1 MEEELTIPEE
11 TTTREGEEEEEGEEV
26 LISEEAF
33 DANSLELLLQITD
46 VWDKALSNQIDEE
59 EAFTIIKS
67 ITSSLQQE
75 KPTRK
80 RRKRK
85 RSTKQ

>member
-46 VWDKALSNQIDEE
+46 VWDKALSNQIGEE

>member
-11 TTTREGEEEEEGEEV
+11 TTTEEGEEEEGEEV

-46 VWDKALSNQIDEE
+46 VWDKALSDQIGEE

-67 ITSSLQQE
+67 ITSGLQQE

-85 RSTKQ
+85 RTTKQ